1 MSPPP
6 LVLFWRTT
14 GRYTSTSP
22 CQSAASSGQVVAV
35 WRREARRSGVRADGE
50 PDQDRLACE
59 NLSKGCCGAGREY
72 AASEGSPQGERET
85 EGGATMDQVCFALP
99 VISGK
104 TEDARAFFKELEGS
118 RKAEFAKSEERIGIP
133 KESWYLQKTPM
144 ADLLIGY
151 MESPDFGR
159 ALDLFARSQD
169 EFDVWFKRRLA
180 ELTGADLNSPPPGPM
195 SEQVSSY
202 EARVPVA

>member
-1 MSPPP
+1 
-6 LVLFWRTT
+6 
-14 GRYTSTSP
+14 
-22 CQSAASSGQVVAV
+22 
-35 WRREARRSGVRADGE
+35 
-50 PDQDRLACE
+50 
-59 NLSKGCCGAGREY
+59 
-72 AASEGSPQGERET
+72 
-85 EGGATMDQVCFALP
+85 MDQVCFALP

-104 TEDARAFFKELEGS
+104 TEDARKFFKELEGS
-118 RKAEFAKSEERIGIP
+118 RKVEFARSEERIGIP

-151 MESPDFGR
+151 MESPDFAH

-180 ELTGADLNSPPPGPM
+180 ELTGADLNTPPAGPM
-195 SEQVSSY
+195 SEQLSSY

>member
-1 MSPPP
+1 
-6 LVLFWRTT
+6 
-14 GRYTSTSP
+14 
-22 CQSAASSGQVVAV
+22 
-35 WRREARRSGVRADGE
+35 
-50 PDQDRLACE
+50 
-59 NLSKGCCGAGREY
+59 
-72 AASEGSPQGERET
+72 
-85 EGGATMDQVCFALP
+85 MDQVCFALP

-118 RKAEFAKSEERIGIP
+118 RKAEFARSEERIGIP

-195 SEQVSSY
+195 SEQLSSY
-202 EARVPVA
+202 EAGVPVA

>member
-1 MSPPP
+1 M
-6 LVLFWRTT
+6 
-14 GRYTSTSP
+14 
-22 CQSAASSGQVVAV
+22 
-35 WRREARRSGVRADGE
+35 
-50 PDQDRLACE
+50 
-59 NLSKGCCGAGREY
+59 
-72 AASEGSPQGERET
+72 
-85 EGGATMDQVCFALP
+85 MDQVCFALP

-118 RKAEFAKSEERIGIP
+118 RKAEFARSEERIGIP

-151 MESPDFGR
+151 MESPDFAR

-180 ELTGADLNSPPPGPM
+180 ELTGADLNSPPPGPR
-195 SEQVSSY
+195 SEQVSSSPAGATR
-202 EARVPVA
+202 ARPERAEPLSLPRA